1 MLRAI
6 KQVKRVFLFNWLE
19 FSRDIQKERIKQKSE
34 VSRVDIQI
42 RVINVSNFNLFSYEN
57 LKLEREHGLGDHCKP
72 NVYLFTIKLV
82 PKLSKYV
89 TTAQITL
96 LSNIPPGVERI

>member
-19 FSRDIQKERIKQKSE
+19 FSRDIQKERIKQQSE

-42 RVINVSNFNLFSYEN
+42 RVIKVSNFNLFSYCFIIGIHILVE
-57 LKLEREHGLGDHCKP
+57 ERYYFAISMGL
-72 NVYLFTIKLV
+72 Y
-82 PKLSKYV
+82 
-89 TTAQITL
+89 
-96 LSNIPPGVERI
+96 